1 MRRLFISAAI
11 GFAIA
16 ISPLSVLCGPDCD
29 SAGQAAA
36 AAEASCPLHDAP
48 PHDHHDT
55 CDHEHAVAPA
65 TAGKTDQ
72 AITAQNAA
80 LEMSQLDQRFDDQV
94 APALPDVRVDSS
106 PAELLARRFLPLR
119 I

>member
-1 MRRLFISAAI
+1 MVRLVISAAI

-29 SAGQAAA
+29 TGGHAAA
-36 AAEASCPLHDAP
+36 AVEAPCPLHDAP
-48 PHDHHDT
+48 PADHHDS

-65 TAGKTDQ
+65 TAGKTDK

-80 LEMSQLDQRFDDQV
+80 LEMSELDQLFDDQV
-94 APALPDVRVDSS
+94 APALPDVRVDST